1 MQKKK
6 WSLLLGIILGMMML
20 TIPARA
26 ATNSATFIFH
36 DRTGSQRDE
45 TPLVTAAQKDGVKLS
60 VLHAQVSAQGKVRLS
75 GQLTK
80 ETAPVIEVEFAK
92 HEGSYSKTAQWSYQV
107 IKQARAKWHFKTMN
121 LVGIGTGNMGLL
133 NCLTRCLTRHADT
146 GQLPTL
152 AKQVAIA
159 GPFNGT
165 HIQPNADSKLMKNGR
180 PYHMNMLYHELL
192 GLKKTYPKSSAVLN
206 IYGNR
211 ANHSDGTIANSSS
224 RALKYLVTPRAK
236 SYQEQAVKGT
246 RAGHDQLTRNPQV
259 QTAVIKFLWK

>member
-26 ATNSATFIFH
+26 AANSATFIFH

-60 VLHAQVSAQGKVRLS
+60 VLHAKVSAQGKVRLS

-80 ETAPVIEVEFAK
+80 ETAPVIEVE
-92 HEGSYSKTAQWSYQV
+92 
-107 IKQARAKWHFKTMN
+107 QARAKWHFKTMN

-133 NCLTRCLTRHADT
+133 NCLTRYADA

-211 ANHSDGTIANSSS
+211 ADHSDGTIANSSS

-236 SYQEQAVKGT
+236 SYQEQAVKGP
-246 RAGHDQLTRNPQV
+246 RAGHDQLTRSPQV

>member
-1 MQKKK
+1 
-6 WSLLLGIILGMMML
+6 
-20 TIPARA
+20 
-26 ATNSATFIFH
+26 
-36 DRTGSQRDE
+36 
-45 TPLVTAAQKDGVKLS
+45 AQKDGVKLS
-60 VLHAQVSAQGKVRLS
+60 VLHAQVSAQGKVRLN
-75 GQLTK
+75 GQLKK

-133 NCLTRCLTRHADT
+133 NCLTRYADA
-146 GQLPTL
+146 GQLPSL

-165 HIQPNADSKLMKNGR
+165 HIQPNADSKLMKNGC

-192 GLKKTYPKSSAVLN
+192 GLKKTYPKSTVVLN
-206 IYGNR
+206 IYGNQGS
-211 ANHSDGTIANSSS
+211 HSDGIVANSSS

-259 QTAVIKFLWK
+259 QTTVIKFLWK

>member
-60 VLHAQVSAQGKVRLS
+60 VLHAKVSAQGKVRLS

-133 NCLTRCLTRHADT
+133 NCL
-146 GQLPTL
+146 PSL

-180 PYHMNMLYHELL
+180 PYHINMLYHELL
-192 GLKKTYPKSSAVLN
+192 GLKKTYPKSSAILN

-211 ANHSDGTIANSSS
+211 ANHSDGTIAIAHHA
-224 RALKYLVTPRAK
+224 R
-236 SYQEQAVKGT
+236 
-246 RAGHDQLTRNPQV
+246 
-259 QTAVIKFLWK
+259 

>member
-6 WSLLLGIILGMMML
+6 WRLLLGIILGMLML
-20 TIPARA
+20 TIQARA
-26 ATNSATFIFH
+26 ASTSATFIFH

-45 TPLVTAAQKDGVKLS
+45 APLIIAAQKDGVKLS
-60 VLHAQVSAQGKVRLS
+60 ILHAKVSAQGRVKLS

-80 ETAPVIEVEFAK
+80 EAAPVIEVEFVK
-92 HEGSYSKTAQWSYQV
+92 HEGSYSKMAQWSYQV

-133 NCLTRCLTRHADT
+133 NCLTKYADT
-146 GQLPTL
+146 GQLPSL
-152 AKQVAIA
+152 AKQVAVA

-180 PYHMNMLYHELL
+180 PYHMNMLYQELL

-206 IYGNR
+206 IYGNQS
-211 ANHSDGTIANSSS
+211 NHSDGTVANNSS
-224 RALKYLVTPRAK
+224 RALRYLVTPRAK
-236 SYQEQAVKGT
+236 SYQEQEVKGT
-246 RAGHDQLTRNPQV
+246 RTDHDQLMHNPQV
-259 QTAVIKFLWK
+259 QNAVISFLWK

>member
-1 MQKKK
+1 
-6 WSLLLGIILGMMML
+6 
-20 TIPARA
+20 
-26 ATNSATFIFH
+26 
-36 DRTGSQRDE
+36 
-45 TPLVTAAQKDGVKLS
+45 
-60 VLHAQVSAQGKVRLS
+60 
-75 GQLTK
+75 
-80 ETAPVIEVEFAK
+80 
-92 HEGSYSKTAQWSYQV
+92 
-107 IKQARAKWHFKTMN
+107 MN

-133 NCLTRCLTRHADT
+133 NCLTRYADT

-211 ANHSDGTIANSSS
+211 ADHSDGTIANSSS

-236 SYQEQAVKGT
+236 SYQEQAVKGP

>member
-60 VLHAQVSAQGKVRLS
+60 VLHAKVSAQGKVRLS

-133 NCLTRCLTRHADT
+133 NCLTRYADT

-152 AKQVAIA
+152 AKQVA
-159 GPFNGT
+159 
-165 HIQPNADSKLMKNGR
+165 IQPNADSKLMKNGR

-211 ANHSDGTIANSSS
+211 ANHSDGTIANNSS

-236 SYQEQAVKGT
+236 SYQEQAVKGP

>member
-60 VLHAQVSAQGKVRLS
+60 VLHAKVSAQGKVRLS

-80 ETAPVIEVEFAK
+80 ETAPVIEVEVEFAK

-107 IKQARAKWHFKTMN
+107 IKQARAKWYFKAMN

-133 NCLTRCLTRHADT
+133 NCLTRYADT

-224 RALKYLVTPRAK
+224 RALKYLVTPRVK

>member
-36 DRTGSQRDE
+36 NRTGSQRDE

-60 VLHAQVSAQGKVRLS
+60 VLHAKVSAQGKVRLS

-133 NCLTRCLTRHADT
+133 NCLTRYADT

-192 GLKKTYPKSSAVLN
+192 GLKKTYPKSTAVLN
-206 IYGNR
+206 IYGNQGS
-211 ANHSDGTIANSSS
+211 HSDGIVSNSSS
-224 RALKYLVTPRAK
+224 RALKYLVTPRAN

>member
-1 MQKKK
+1 M
-6 WSLLLGIILGMMML
+6 
-20 TIPARA
+20 
-26 ATNSATFIFH
+26 
-36 DRTGSQRDE
+36 
-45 TPLVTAAQKDGVKLS
+45 
-60 VLHAQVSAQGKVRLS
+60 
-75 GQLTK
+75 TK

-133 NCLTRCLTRHADT
+133 NCLTRYADT

-192 GLKKTYPKSSAVLN
+192 GLKKTYPKSTAVLN
-206 IYGNR
+206 IYGNQGS
-211 ANHSDGTIANSSS
+211 HSDGIVANSSS